1 MPIFLSLNKVFYFRF
16 HFCEF
21 SVPALHCKYKIYI
34 ENVFRQYIL
43 VQGWFGHEGLND
55 LVVIAHKHPKSV
67 DVEQVRLDETDK
79 SERKHAL

>member
-1 MPIFLSLNKVFYFRF
+1 MIDINSLGEKKGSQPVAGYRGDWLSEDLLSSMPIFLSLNKVFYFRF

-43 VQGWFGHEGLND
+43 VQG
-55 LVVIAHKHPKSV
+55 
-67 DVEQVRLDETDK
+67 
-79 SERKHAL
+79 